1 MIIKAESPII
11 VKIIYYGFIMG
22 SQYKNSRD
30 ASRVVLMS
38 DTDRVRDSPETMRQW
53 PNAGTMLGHRR
64 RRWTNIVPALSER
77 LCFLG
82 EVLTLVMSLCSEILT
97 L

>member
-1 MIIKAESPII
+1 
-11 VKIIYYGFIMG
+11 MG

-53 PNAGTMLGHRR
+53 PNVVRCWATVADGG
-64 RRWTNIVPALSER
+64 P
-77 LCFLG
+77 
-82 EVLTLVMSLCSEILT
+82 TLYQH
-97 L
+97 